1 MRGLADSCYMVNPME
16 SRITHSATSFGDS
29 NRSVLAQAAAG
40 NPGFERPSALEISL
54 CCEISAYAPDGD
66 DRPLF

>member
-1 MRGLADSCYMVNPME
+1 MDAH
-16 SRITHSATSFGDS
+16 ITHSATSFGDS
-29 NRSVLAQAAAG
+29 NRSTTAQKAG
-40 NPGFERPSALEISL
+40 ASRGFESPSALEISL